1 MVRMRLL
8 DEAAQEIKKMD
19 PESAISKNFVRE
31 LALEGKIP
39 CVMAGRKRLINFDA
53 LLAYLQ
59 NSEQPEVS
67 ETGIRKVPEKI
78 NRV

>member
-19 PESAISKNFVRE
+19 SDTAVTKNFIRG

-53 LLAYLQ
+53 LLTYLQ
-59 NSEQPEVS
+59 NPKPEVPVS
-67 ETGIRKVPEKI
+67 GIRPVPQKF